1 MDEVIQATSKHR
13 DAALALKHINEKQKN
28 KISWYRDQL
37 ISMQSQIDK
46 LEFDVDVEKDAVM
59 NLQSDKK
66 VLEENVKTLQNST
79 EGLTILK
86 EELKEEIE
94 KLKTN
99 KESSDEST
107 IKLENCKL
115 QRKVTI
121 YDNIMKELEN
131 KVEESKKQK
140 KELQET
146 IRLLNLAN
154 EEDHNALEKEID
166 QKSDEIFN

>member
-28 KISWYRDQL
+28 KISWYREQL

-46 LEFDVDVEKDAVM
+46 LEFDFDVENDAVM

-66 VLEENVKTLQNST
+66 VLEANVKILKNST

-86 EELKEEIE
+86 KELKEEIE
-94 KLKTN
+94 KLKSN
-99 KESSDEST
+99 QESSDESK
-107 IKLENCKL
+107 IQLDNCKL
-115 QRKVTI
+115 KRKVTI

-131 KVEESKKQK
+131 KVEESKRQK

-146 IRLLNLAN
+146 I
-154 EEDHNALEKEID
+154 
-166 QKSDEIFN
+166 KSIKLS